1 MDENF
6 IKHLIVLKISCP
18 WELTSPG
25 KRKLNVNLKQVPYRI
40 KKVPWWEIKS
50 YPFIILKIQEN
61 CHWNVIE

>member
-40 KKVPWWEIKS
+40 KKVPW
-50 YPFIILKIQEN
+50 
-61 CHWNVIE
+61 